1 VVSSDPGDRPD
12 PALAP
17 GHDPGQAAVAAESS
31 GSPALP
37 EAAFGDRS
45 PSEGFDWAAYVAWL
59 VGRHGTLAAVAE
71 ALAAERGHAET
82 QGNIERALRRLRGR
96 GGRDGGTWGLRV
108 LRRFGVPDDVGSRVR
123 WMGQYHTRFT
133 DLPRALCL
141 ELLRPWD
148 RPPVSE
154 SPARAWVQLGLASV
168 ALRGRER
175 ERAHEH
181 LRQAERA
188 ADGLA
193 RLEWLL
199 ARSFAISRDEPGEAL
214 ARVEQ
219 AEALL
224 AVLPME
230 PDDRACYRARCVDHH
245 GWHANVV
252 RRDHTAARALY
263 EALPEHGP
271 PFARVRRDN
280 GLGWSLLRLG
290 DRAGAHACALRAVE
304 AAGDGGSLRL
314 RVMALGLLAATL
326 EGPAAAAVRQRAA
339 AIAERLD
346 DEALRVRLER
356 PPVEAGAETT
366 EAGAET
372 IEAPP
377 EDPENRE

>member
-1 VVSSDPGDRPD
+1 MVSSAPGDTPS
-12 PALAP
+12 PAAAP
-17 GHDPGQAAVAAESS
+17 GHDPEQSPPAA
-31 GSPALP
+31 P
-37 EAAFGDRS
+37 EA
-45 PSEGFDWAAYVAWL
+45 FDWAAYVAWL
-59 VGRHGTLAAVAE
+59 VERHGTLAAVAE
-71 ALAAERGHAET
+71 ALAAERGHAES
-82 QGNIERALRRLRGR
+82 QGSIERALRRLRGR
-96 GGRDGGTWGLRV
+96 EGRDGGTWGLRV
-108 LRRFGVPDDVGSRVR
+108 LRRFGMPHDVTARVR
-123 WMGQYHTRFT
+123 WMGQYHTRFS

-154 SPARAWVQLGLASV
+154 SPARAWVQLGLAGV

-175 ERAHEH
+175 ARALAH
-181 LRQAERA
+181 LRAAERA
-188 ADGLA
+188 AEGVA

-199 ARSFAISRDEPGEAL
+199 ARSFATSRDEPGPARAL
-214 ARVEQ
+214 VEE

-224 AVLPME
+224 ATLPPAVMDA
-230 PDDRACYRARCVDHH
+230 DDRACYRARCVDHH

-252 RRDHTAARALY
+252 RRDHAAARALY

-290 DRAGAHACALRAVE
+290 DREGAHACAVRAVE

-326 EGPAAAAVRQRAA
+326 EGREAEAVRRRAA

-346 DEALRVRLER
+346 DEALRVRIER
-356 PPVEAGAETT
+356 RAGEADG
-366 EAGAET
+366 
-372 IEAPP
+372 
-377 EDPENRE
+377 

>member
-1 VVSSDPGDRPD
+1 MSSEPGDTPL
-12 PALAP
+12 PAAAP
-17 GHDPGQAAVAAESS
+17 GHDPGQ
-31 GSPALP
+31 GL
-37 EAAFGDRS
+37 
-45 PSEGFDWAAYVAWL
+45 DWGAYVAWL
-59 VGRHGTLAAVAE
+59 VEQHGTLAAVAE
-71 ALAAERGHAET
+71 ALAAERGHAEE
-82 QGNIERALRRLRGR
+82 QGSIERALRRLRTR

-108 LRRFGVPDDVGSRVR
+108 LRRFGMPDDVTARVR
-123 WMGQYHTRFT
+123 WMGQYHTRFS

-154 SPARAWVQLGLASV
+154 SPARAWVQLGLAGV
-168 ALRGRER
+168 ALRGREH
-175 ERAHEH
+175 ERAHAC

-188 ADGLA
+188 AEGLS

-199 ARSFAISRDEPGEAL
+199 ARSFAISRDEPDRAL
-214 ARVEQ
+214 ALVED

-224 AVLPME
+224 CTLPPTAMDA
-230 PDDRACYRARCVDHH
+230 DDRACYRARCVDHH

-252 RRDHTAARALY
+252 RKDHAAARALY

-290 DRAGAHACALRAVE
+290 DREGARACAVRAVE

-326 EGPAAAAVRQRAA
+326 QGEAAEAARRRAA

-346 DEALRVRLER
+346 DEALRVRIER
-356 PPVEAGAETT
+356 RVESGGAS
-366 EAGAET
+366 A
-372 IEAPP
+372 
-377 EDPENRE
+377 

>member
-1 VVSSDPGDRPD
+1 MVSSERGDTPG
-12 PALAP
+12 P
-17 GHDPGQAAVAAESS
+17 GAVHGQDPGQGAP
-31 GSPALP
+31 GGP
-37 EAAFGDRS
+37 EA
-45 PSEGFDWAAYVAWL
+45 FDWGAYVAWL
-59 VGRHGTLAAVAE
+59 VERHGTLAAVAE
-71 ALAAERGHAET
+71 ALAAERGHAEDR
-82 QGNIERALRRLRGR
+82 GSIERALRRLRGR
-96 GGRDGGTWGLRV
+96 GGRDGGTWGLRA
-108 LRRFGVPDDVGSRVR
+108 LRSFGMPDDVSSRVR
-123 WMGQYHTRFT
+123 WMGQYHTRFS

-168 ALRGRER
+168 ALRGREK

-188 ADGLA
+188 AEGLS

-199 ARSFAISRDEPGEAL
+199 GRSFEVSRSEPDLALRLVVEA
-214 ARVEQ
+214 EG
-219 AEALL
+219 LL
-224 AVLPME
+224 ATLPMSA
-230 PDDRACYRARCVDHH
+230 DDRACYLARCVDHH

-252 RRDHTAARALY
+252 QQDHAAARALY
-263 EALPEHGP
+263 EALPEDGP

-290 DRAGAHACALRAVE
+290 DREGAHACAVRAVE

-326 EGPAAAAVRQRAA
+326 EGEAAEAARQRAR

-346 DEALRVRLER
+346 DEALRVRIER
-356 PPVEAGAETT
+356 RAVEAEAGA
-366 EAGAET
+366 AEQ
-372 IEAPP
+372 
-377 EDPENRE
+377 

>member
-1 VVSSDPGDRPD
+1 VVSSDPGDT
-12 PALAP
+12 PAPAAAH
-17 GHDPGQAAVAAESS
+17 GHEFGQ
-31 GSPALP
+31 PTP
-37 EAAFGDRS
+37 
-45 PSEGFDWAAYVAWL
+45 EGFDWAAYVAWL
-59 VGRHGTLAAVAE
+59 VEQHGTLAAVAE

-82 QGNIERALRRLRGR
+82 QGSIERALRRLRGR

-108 LRRFGVPDDVGSRVR
+108 LRRFGMPDDVTSRVR
-123 WMGQYHTRFT
+123 WMGQYHTRFS

-154 SPARAWVQLGLASV
+154 SPARAWVQLGLAGV

-175 ERAHEH
+175 ERAHAC
-181 LRQAERA
+181 LRQAERV
-188 ADGLA
+188 ADGLS

-199 ARSFAISRDEPGEAL
+199 GRSFFISRDEPGPAL
-214 ARVEQ
+214 ALVEE

-224 AVLPME
+224 ATLPMSA
-230 PDDRACYRARCVDHH
+230 DDRACYRARCVDHH

-252 RRDHTAARALY
+252 RKDHAAARALY
-263 EALPEHGP
+263 EALPEDGP

-290 DRAGAHACALRAVE
+290 DREGARACAVRAVE

-326 EGPAAAAVRQRAA
+326 EGAAAEAARRRATE
-339 AIAERLD
+339 IAERLD
-346 DEALRVRLER
+346 DEALRVRIER
-356 PPVEAGAETT
+356 RAAEAGADAVEP
-366 EAGAET
+366 AV
-372 IEAPP
+372 P
-377 EDPENRE
+377 

>member
-1 VVSSDPGDRPD
+1 MISSDPGDTPD
-12 PALAP
+12 PAGAL
-17 GHDPGQAAVAAESS
+17 GHDPGQA
-31 GSPALP
+31 
-37 EAAFGDRS
+37 
-45 PSEGFDWAAYVAWL
+45 FDWGAYVAWL
-59 VGRHGTLAAVAE
+59 VHRHGTLAAVAE
-71 ALAAERGHAET
+71 ALAAERGHAES
-82 QGNIERALRRLRGR
+82 QGSIERALRRLRGR
-96 GGRDGGTWGLRV
+96 GGLDGGSWGLRA
-108 LRRFGVPDDVGSRVR
+108 LRRFGVPDEVDSRVR

-175 ERAHEH
+175 ERAQEH

-188 ADGLA
+188 AEGLA
-193 RLEWLL
+193 RLEWQL
-199 ARSFAISRDEPGEAL
+199 ARSFAISRDAPAEAL
-214 ARVEQ
+214 ALVEQ
-219 AEALL
+219 AEAL
-224 AVLPME
+224 VGSLPMHE
-230 PDDRACYRARCVDHH
+230 EDRACYRARCVDHH

-252 RRDHTAARALY
+252 RRDHAAARALY

-290 DRAGAHACALRAVE
+290 DPSGAHACALRAVE

-326 EGPAAAAVRQRAA
+326 QGEAAEAVRQRAR

-356 PPVEAGAETT
+356 APAGH
-366 EAGAET
+366 GGVLSS
-372 IEAPP
+372 P
-377 EDPENRE
+377 